1 MLNGKG
7 RNSLQIENKTICQ
20 DDLHKAGRGNAH
32 LKIQKNANFHVGC
45 CETFSV
51 YRSSNNHTLIFI

>member
-7 RNSLQIENKTICQ
+7 RNSLQIKNKTICQ

-32 LKIQKNANFHVGC
+32 LKIQKMPISTCDSVKHVSIYSQA
-45 CETFSV
+45 TTT
-51 YRSSNNHTLIFI
+51 H

>member
-32 LKIQKNANFHVGC
+32 LKIQKMPISTCDSVKHV
-45 CETFSV
+45 SV